1 MSRPRRFLIAT
12 WDGGGN
18 TPSAINLGARLV
30 RAGHQARLLGWES
43 MARRT
48 ASAGVDFRAYRSMEP
63 WPAGLSLDEGWDRM
77 ADLLWGS
84 ATRDDILGQA
94 TEFDPDVMVVDC
106 MLLSAFEAA
115 EQLDRPTAV
124 LVHVLYTPFVH
135 GWGNGVM
142 KADLAELFGRTDR
155 VLALTPP
162 GFDQDPPTLPDH
174 TAYVGPINPPSGP
187 PPEDGPQ
194 LPPAL
199 DEPGDPWVLLSLST
213 TLQGQ
218 TRALPTL
225 LDAVGSL
232 PVRVLLTLGDVV
244 PVDAVHAP
252 PNVTVAGYLPHDRVL
267 PRMAAVIGHGGLSTI
282 TTALSYGVPM
292 VCVPQGR
299 DQGVNAARMEE
310 VGVGRSVPPDS
321 SAQTIAEAVESVL
334 GDEGFRTV
342 AKGFADSI
350 AGLGGGAAA
359 TAMVEEL
366 AG

>member
-1 MSRPRRFLIAT
+1 MSRPRRFLITT

-30 RAGHQARLLGWES
+30 RAAHQVRLLGWES
-43 MARRT
+43 MAART
-48 ASAGVDFRAYRSMEP
+48 AAAGVDFRPYRSMEP
-63 WPAGLSLDEGWDRM
+63 WPAGLSLDDGWDRM
-77 ADLLWGS
+77 AELVWGP
-84 ATRDDILGQA
+84 ATRDDILGEA
-94 TEFDPDVMVVDC
+94 AEFDPDVMVVDC

-115 EQLDRPTAV
+115 EQLHRPTAV

-135 GWGNGVM
+135 EWGNGVM
-142 KADLAELFGRTDR
+142 KMDMAELFRRSDR

-162 GFDQDPPTLPDH
+162 GFDREPPTRPDN

-187 PPEDGPQ
+187 PRADDPR
-194 LPPAL
+194 LPAL

-213 TLQGQ
+213 TLQDQ
-218 TRALPTL
+218 TKALPTL

-232 PVRVLLTLGDVV
+232 PVRVLLTLGDVL
-244 PVDAVHAP
+244 PVDAVSAP

-267 PRMAAVIGHGGLSTI
+267 PRMAAVVGHGGLSTI
-282 TTALSYGVPM
+282 TAALTHGVPM

-299 DQGVNAARMEE
+299 DQGGNAARMEE

-321 SAQTIAEAVESVL
+321 SAETIAEAVDSVL

-350 AGLGGGAAA
+350 AGLGGGAVA
-359 TAMVEEL
+359 TAMVSEL

>member
-30 RAGHQARLLGWES
+30 RAGQQVRLLGWDS
-43 MARRT
+43 MGRRT
-48 ASAGVDFRAYRSMEP
+48 ASAGVDFRSYRSMEP

-77 ADLLWGS
+77 ADLLWGP
-84 ATRDDILGQA
+84 ATRDDILDEA
-94 TEFDPDVMVVDC
+94 TEFDPDVLVVDC

-115 EQLDRPTAV
+115 RQLRRPTAV
-124 LVHVLYTPFVH
+124 LMHVLYAPFVH
-135 GWGNGVM
+135 EWGDGVM
-142 KADLAELFGRTDR
+142 RTNLVDLFAGSDR
-155 VLALTPP
+155 VLNLTPP
-162 GFDQDPPTLPDH
+162 GFDKDTFLPDN
-174 TAYVGPINPPSGP
+174 TAYVGPINPLSGP

-194 LPPAL
+194 LPPL
-199 DEPGDPWVLLSLST
+199 DQPGDPWVLLSLST

-232 PVRVLLTLGDVV
+232 PIRVLLTLGDVV
-244 PVDAVHAP
+244 PVDEVHAP

-267 PRMAAVIGHGGLSTI
+267 PHTAAVIGHGGLSTI
-282 TTALSYGVPM
+282 TTALTYGVPM

-299 DQGVNAARMEE
+299 DQGLNAARMEE
-310 VGVGRSVPPDS
+310 VGVGRSLPPDS

-334 GDEGFRTV
+334 GDEAYRTV

-359 TAMVEEL
+359 TTMVTEL